1 MQILL
6 CVGHG
11 EVIMHKNKITQCDQ
25 MVISEFKLL
34 LYGYKYCDYLN
45 LETEEFLFVFKFTL
59 AI

>member
-11 EVIMHKNKITQCDQ
+11 EVIMHTNKITQCDQ

-45 LETEEFLFVFKFTL
+45 LETEEF
-59 AI
+59 